1 MTFASEAVRML
12 FHQLPT
18 EVQVDYTDW
27 ENRLADRG
35 QSLRIEGVMNYD
47 RSLEIIIR
55 ITENIKPVFINRIS
69 NRPIDN

>member
-18 EVQVDYTDW
+18 QVQVDYTDW

-35 QSLRIEGVMNYD
+35 QSLKIEGVMHFD
-47 RSLEIIIR
+47 RCLEIIIR
-55 ITENIKPVFINRIS
+55 VTENIKPVLIHSVPNS
-69 NRPIDN
+69 PVDN